1 MRASLCLVT
10 VVLILNFISCFSST
24 NPIEICQRFL
34 SLSLHNNLKTTPQ
47 MENTGQIRKM
57 KTRYDTVAHYTLPI
71 GDQEVYM
78 NDLVGKNISLVWDNE
93 ILCLRCGAS
102 TPKSYQQ
109 GFCFPCF
116 RDAPETSECIIKP
129 ELCEGHLGR
138 GKDVQWEQDHHVQ
151 PHIVYLALSSAVKV
165 GVTRGQQV
173 PTRWIDQGATAAIK
187 LAEVPYRQLAGEIE
201 VALKQHMTDK
211 TNWRKMLTNEVKEG
225 VDLLEE
231 KEEVAEL
238 LDEAYWD
245 YITDD
250 DEVMNI
256 EYPVEKYPE
265 KVKSLGFDK
274 QPEISGKLSGI
285 KGQYLIF
292 DDGNVLNMRKHGGY
306 VITIN
311 DEGAVGS
318 EATQTSLF

>member
-1 MRASLCLVT
+1 
-10 VVLILNFISCFSST
+10 
-24 NPIEICQRFL
+24 
-34 SLSLHNNLKTTPQ
+34 
-47 MENTGQIRKM
+47 
-57 KTRYDTVAHYTLPI
+57 
-71 GDQEVYM
+71 
-78 NDLVGKNISLVWDNE
+78 
-93 ILCLRCGAS
+93 
-102 TPKSYQQ
+102 
-109 GFCFPCF
+109 
-116 RDAPETSECIIKP
+116 
-129 ELCEGHLGR
+129 
-138 GKDVQWEQDHHVQ
+138 VQWEQDHHVQ

-211 TNWRKMLTNEVKEG
+211 TNWRKMLTNDVKEG